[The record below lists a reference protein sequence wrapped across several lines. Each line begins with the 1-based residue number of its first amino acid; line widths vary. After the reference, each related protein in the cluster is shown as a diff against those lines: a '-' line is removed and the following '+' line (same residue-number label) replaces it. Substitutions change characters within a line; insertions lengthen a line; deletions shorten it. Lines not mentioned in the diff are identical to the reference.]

1 MMDFTTLVSQQKTYY
16 YTGIT
21 KTYEHRIKALKSL
34 KEAIINF
41 EPKIYEALY
50 ADLGKSKEE
59 AFLTEIGLVLSEITE
74 AIKHLKHWMK
84 PKRVKTPLVLF
95 KAKSM
100 LYRDPLGTVLILS
113 PWNYPFQLAINPL
126 VGALAAGNT
135 AIVKPSSS
143 SEQTAKVIDEMLKSV
158 FEPQFVTTVLGS
170 ATLAEQLLHEKVDHI
185 FFTGSIPVG
194 KKVMQI
200 ASENLT
206 PITLELGGK
215 SPCIIDMDTNI
226 EMTAKRIAFGKLI
239 NAGQTCIA
247 PDYVLIRPE
256 LKADFIQYYQKAVKS
271 FYGDDPLTAA
281 HYPKII
287 SKRHVERL
295 MGLTQNE
302 QIVLGGT
309 TDGVKIAPTILDNI
323 TFDSKVMQEEIFGP
337 ILPLIDYQNIDDVIE
352 TLRTKDKPL
361 AFYLF
366 TNNKTFQDKVIGALS
381 FGGGTVNDTLMHFAN
396 HYLGFGGVGHSGM
409 GNYHGIRSFNTF
421 THEKSALIRSI
432 RVDLP
437 MRYHPISKLSDKI
450 VRRIL
455 K

>member
-1 MMDFTTLVSQQKTYY
+1 
-16 YTGIT
+16 
-21 KTYEHRIKALKSL
+21 
-34 KEAIINF
+34 
-41 EPKIYEALY
+41 
-50 ADLGKSKEE
+50 
-59 AFLTEIGLVLSEITE
+59 
-74 AIKHLKHWMK
+74 
-84 PKRVKTPLVLF
+84 LVLF

-200 ASENLT
+200 AAENLT

-215 SPCIIDMDTNI
+215 SPCIIDMDTDI

-271 FYGDDPLTAA
+271 FYGDDPLAAA

-287 SKRHVERL
+287 SQRHVERL

-302 QIVLGGT
+302 QIVLGGK
-309 TDGVKIAPTILDNI
+309 TDGIKISPTILDNI

-337 ILPLIDYQNIDDVIE
+337 ILPLIDYQNIDDVID

-366 TNNKTFQDKVIGALS
+366 TNNKAFQDKVIGALS

-421 THEKSALIRSI
+421 THEKSVLIRSI

>member
-1 MMDFTTLVSQQKTYY
+1 MDFTTVVNNQKTYFN
-16 YTGIT
+16 TGIT

-34 KEAIINF
+34 KEAIIKF

-50 ADLGKSKEE
+50 SDLGKSKEE
-59 AFLTEIGLVLSEITE
+59 AFLTEIGLVLSEISD
-74 AIKHLKHWMK
+74 AVKHLKKWMK
-84 PKRVKTPLVLF
+84 PKKVTTPLVLF
-95 KAKSM
+95 KAKSRI
-100 LYRDPLGTVLILS
+100 YRDPLGTVLILS

-126 VGALAAGNT
+126 VGAIAAGNT

-143 SEQTAKVIDEMLKSV
+143 SEKTAQVIDDMLKSV
-158 FEPQFVTTVLGS
+158 FQPEFVTTVLGS
-170 ATLAEQLLHEKVDHI
+170 AVLAEQLLHQKVDHI
-185 FFTGSIPVG
+185 FFTGSIPIG

-200 ASENLT
+200 ASEHLT

-215 SPCIIDMDTNI
+215 SPCIIDIDTNI
-226 EMTAKRIAFGKLI
+226 QMTAKRIAFGKLI

-256 LKADFIQYYQKAVKS
+256 LKSDFIRYFQEAVQS
-271 FYGDDPLTAA
+271 FYGDDPLKAT

-287 SKRHVERL
+287 SSKHVERL
-295 MGLTQNE
+295 MGLTHNE
-302 QIVLGGT
+302 HIALGGV
-309 TDGVKIAPTILDNI
+309 TDGLKIVPTILDGI

-337 ILPLIDYQNIDDVIE
+337 ILPLIEYQHIDDVID

-366 TNNKTFQDKVIGALS
+366 SNNKAFQDKVIGALS

-396 HYLGFGGVGHSGM
+396 HHLGFGGVGHSGM

-421 THEKSALIRSI
+421 THEKSVLFRSI
-432 RVDLP
+432 LIDLP
-437 MRYHPISKLSDKI
+437 LRYHPISKTSDKI

>member
-1 MMDFTTLVSQQKTYY
+1 MDFTMLVSQQKTYY
-16 YTGIT
+16 YTGVT

-200 ASENLT
+200 AAENLT

-215 SPCIIDMDTNI
+215 SPCIIDMDTDI

-256 LKADFIQYYQKAVKS
+256 LKADFIQYYQKAVQS
-271 FYGDDPLTAA
+271 FYGDDPLAAA

-287 SKRHVERL
+287 SQRHVERL

-309 TDGVKIAPTILDNI
+309 TDGVKISPTILDNI

-352 TLRTKDKPL
+352 ILRTKDKPL

-366 TNNKTFQDKVIGALS
+366 TNNKAFQDKVIGAFS

-421 THEKSALIRSI
+421 THEKSVLIRSI

>member
-1 MMDFTTLVSQQKTYY
+1 MDFTMLVSQQKTYY
-16 YTGIT
+16 HTGVT
-21 KTYEHRIKALKSL
+21 TTYEHRIKALKSL

-200 ASENLT
+200 AAENLT

-215 SPCIIDMDTNI
+215 SPCIIDMDTDI

-271 FYGDDPLTAA
+271 FYGDDPLAAA

-287 SKRHVERL
+287 SQRHVERL

-302 QIVLGGT
+302 QIVLGGK
-309 TDGVKIAPTILDNI
+309 TDGIKISPTILDNI

-337 ILPLIDYQNIDDVIE
+337 ILPLIDYQNIDDVID

-366 TNNKTFQDKVIGALS
+366 TNNKAFQDKVIGALS

-421 THEKSALIRSI
+421 THEKSVLIRSI

>member
-1 MMDFTTLVSQQKTYY
+1 MDFTALVANQKQFY
-16 YTGIT
+16 YTGVT
-21 KTYEHRIKALKSL
+21 QSASFRIQSLKALKQ
-34 KEAIINF
+34 AIQTF
-41 EPKIYEALY
+41 EPKIIEALY
-50 ADLGKSKEE
+50 LDLGKSKEE
-59 AFLTEIGLVLSEITE
+59 AFLTEIGLVYSEISD
-74 AIKHLKHWMK
+74 AIKHVEHWMR

-95 KAKSM
+95 KAKSRI
-100 LYRDPLGTVLILS
+100 YRDPLGTVLILS

-135 AIVKPSSS
+135 AVVKPSSS
-143 SEQTAKVIDEMLKSV
+143 SEHTAKVIDEMLKSV
-158 FEPQFVTTVLGS
+158 FEPNYVTTVLGS
-170 ATLAEQLLHEKVDHI
+170 ASLAEQLLYEKFDHI

-215 SPCIIDMDTNI
+215 SPCIIDQKTNI
-226 EMTAKRIAFGKLI
+226 KMAAKRIAFGKLI

-247 PDYVLIRPE
+247 PDYVLIKKDQKPE
-256 LKADFIQYYQKAVKS
+256 FIQYYQEAVKA
-271 FYGDDPLTAA
+271 FYGDNPINSP

-287 SKRHVERL
+287 SSKHVERL
-295 MGLTQNE
+295 LGLCANE
-302 QIVLGGT
+302 SVVLGGKS
-309 TDGVKIAPTILDNI
+309 DGVKIEPTILDNI

-337 ILPLIDYQNIDDVIE
+337 ILPLVEYESMDALID
-352 TLRTKDKPL
+352 TLRTKQKPL

-366 TNNKTFQDKVIGALS
+366 TNDKAVERKVIQSLS

-396 HYLGFGGVGHSGM
+396 HHLGFGGVGHSGM

-421 THEKSALIRSI
+421 THEKSVLSRSMKI
-432 RVDLP
+432 DLP
-437 MRYHPISKLSDKI
+437 LRYHPISKKSDWIIRK
-450 VRRIL
+450 IL

>member
-1 MMDFTTLVSQQKTYY
+1 MDFTMLVSQQKTYY
-16 YTGIT
+16 HTGVT

-200 ASENLT
+200 AAENLT

-215 SPCIIDMDTNI
+215 SPCIIDMDTDI

-256 LKADFIQYYQKAVKS
+256 LKADFIQYYQKAVQS
-271 FYGDDPLTAA
+271 FYGDDPLAAA

-287 SKRHVERL
+287 SQRHVERL
-295 MGLTQNE
+295 MGLTKNE

-309 TDGVKIAPTILDNI
+309 TDGVKISPTILDNI

-352 TLRTKDKPL
+352 ILRTKDKPL

-366 TNNKTFQDKVIGALS
+366 TNNKAFQDKVIGALS

-421 THEKSALIRSI
+421 THEKSVLIRSI